1 MGDRA
6 KGQVKDV
13 LLNEGGTGLADVS
26 GTSDAG
32 GLEGCWME
40 QAYPGSMTAFNT
52 RTQCTTSGQ
61 KPAEQEEQSH
71 ITQFMLFPRIVLCPR
86 LPEISS

>member
-26 GTSDAG
+26 GTSDARVWKDAG
-32 GLEGCWME
+32 AGL
-40 QAYPGSMTAFNT
+40 
-52 RTQCTTSGQ
+52 
-61 KPAEQEEQSH
+61 
-71 ITQFMLFPRIVLCPR
+71 PREHDGL
-86 LPEISS
+86 